1 MNINE
6 LIEQL
11 QEIAEVSPNAKVRYA
26 AQPNWPMEYS
36 IGEELSLVDK
46 GSSAVGD
53 EDVVYISE
61 RNQIGYLDGE
71 ASDAIG
77 W

>member
-1 MNINE
+1 MKINE
-6 LIEQL
+6 LIEAL
-11 QEIAEVSPNAKVRYA
+11 QEIAEVSPDADVRYA

-36 IGEELSLVDK
+36 MAEELSLVDK

-53 EDVVYISE
+53 EDVVYLSE
-61 RNQIGYLDGE
+61 GNQIGYLDGE
-71 ASDAIG
+71 AADAIG

>member
-11 QEIAEVSPNAKVRYA
+11 QEIAEVSPNAEVRYA

>member
-1 MNINE
+1 MKINE
-6 LIEQL
+6 LIQQL
-11 QEIAEVSPNAKVRYA
+11 QEIAEVSPDADVRYA

-36 IGEELSLVDK
+36 MAEELSLVDK

-53 EDVVYISE
+53 EDVVYLSE
-61 RNQIGYLDGE
+61 GNQIGYLDGE
-71 ASDAIG
+71 AADAIG